1 MEKKIQLQKHAH
13 VLASNAQEVGFLERV
28 VVNPEWKV
36 ITHIV
41 VRMGPLF
48 NKEDK
53 IVPIELV
60 ADTTEDLVL
69 LDVDAATVESMP
81 LFEEKQVI
89 SEERSVG
96 ALASSENKQ
105 PVPFG
110 ESQAVIPLVLDPDE
124 TYATETVQNIPEGT
138 VAMKEG
144 AKVIASDGEHVGHVE
159 RILADPSVD
168 QVTHLLIS
176 RGIFNKEVKLIPSKW
191 ILKIGEESV
200 YLNVN
205 NDSIEGMEGIPLAE

>member
-1 MEKKIQLQKHAH
+1 MENKIQLQKHAH

-53 IVPIELV
+53 LVPIELV
-60 ADTTEDLVL
+60 TDTTEDLVI

-105 PVPFG
+105 PIPFG
-110 ESQAVIPLVLDPDE
+110 ESQPVISLVLDADE

-144 AKVIASDGEHVGHVE
+144 AKVIAADGEHVGHVE

-205 NDSIEGMEGIPLAE
+205 KDSIEGMEGIPLVE

>member
-1 MEKKIQLQKHAH
+1 MENKIQLQKHAH

-60 ADTTEDLVL
+60 TDTTEDLVV

-110 ESQAVIPLVLDPDE
+110 ESQPVISLVLDADE

-144 AKVIASDGEHVGHVE
+144 AKVIAADGEHVGHVE
-159 RILADPSVD
+159 RILADSSVD

-176 RGIFNKEVKLIPSKW
+176 RGIFSKEVKLIPVKW
-191 ILKIGEESV
+191 ILKIGEDNV

-205 NDSIEGMEGIPLAE
+205 KDSLEGPAGIPLAE

>member
-1 MEKKIQLQKHAH
+1 MENKIQLQKHAH

-28 VVNPEWKV
+28 VVNPETNV
-36 ITHIV
+36 VTHIV

-60 ADTTEDLVL
+60 TDTTEDLVL
-69 LDVDAATVESMP
+69 LGTDAAAVESMP
-81 LFEEKQVI
+81 LFEEQQVV
-89 SEERSVG
+89 SEWRTVE
-96 ALASSENKQ
+96 ALASSENRQ

-110 ESQAVIPLVLDPDE
+110 ESPSVIPLVLDPDD

-144 AKVIASDGEHVGHVE
+144 AKVIASDGEHIGHVE
-159 RILADPSVD
+159 RILADPSID
-168 QVTHLLIS
+168 QITHLLIS
-176 RGIFNKEVKLIPSKW
+176 RGLFSKEVKIIPIKW
-191 ILKIGEESV
+191 ILKIGEDNV

-205 NDSIEGMEGIPLAE
+205 KDSIEGLAGIPLAE

>member
-1 MEKKIQLQKHAH
+1 MDDKIQLQKHAH

-28 VVNPEWKV
+28 VLNPETNV

-53 IVPIELV
+53 LVPIELV
-60 ADTTEDLVL
+60 TDTTEDLVL
-69 LDVDAATVESMP
+69 LGTDAATVESMP
-81 LFEEKQVI
+81 LFEEKQIV
-89 SEERSVG
+89 SEGRTVEAS
-96 ALASSENKQ
+96 ASSENKQ

-110 ESQAVIPLVLDPDE
+110 ESPSVIPLVLDPDD

-138 VAMKEG
+138 IAMKEG
-144 AKVIASDGEHVGHVE
+144 AKVIAADGEHVGHVE
-159 RILADPSVD
+159 RILADPEVD

-176 RGIFNKEVKLIPSKW
+176 RGIFSKEVKLIPTKW
-191 ILKIGEESV
+191 ILKIGEDNV

-205 NDSIEGMEGIPLAE
+205 KDSVEGLAGIPLAE